1 MIDAD
6 TPQHC
11 LQCWCMIIFAQTAR
25 CFVSVGYTVTQTQTN
40 TNSRSI
46 FSATWVQTFQPAKV
60 TECFQQSQTTLFLI
74 TQLRPHT
81 IDGPGF
87 QFPYSQSPLP
97 GLMFMYFETVFEMDV
112 RFASTLKSHS
122 HKQSQS
128 FLDLIKPGNKR
139 QITRSHWDNVKL
151 MT

>member
-1 MIDAD
+1 MIFSNVNNTFEFSMIDAD

-74 TQLRPHT
+74 TQLRPRWPWLSVSIQSEPTSRTHVYVFW
-81 IDGPGF
+81 DGFWDGCKICLYLKKPF
-87 QFPYSQSPLP
+87 TQTKSEF
-97 GLMFMYFETVFEMDV
+97 F
-112 RFASTLKSHS
+112 RF
-122 HKQSQS
+122 
-128 FLDLIKPGNKR
+128 NKTR
-139 QITRSHWDNVKL
+139 Q
-151 MT
+151 